1 MGGMTAAVSLK
12 GRAPWIMHVWM
23 PGGDY
28 LMPPDERW
36 AGQELALGIREG
48 GARQLMTAHGGQTT
62 AVETFG
68 EQDWLAIDNV
78 YRYDTDIWKS
88 YRQAYRNRPVRPFVL
103 IETAYE
109 GEHHATPDRI
119 RRQAWWAVLSGAC
132 GQFFGNNP
140 IWPFNHGWQQA
151 LDLPGSW
158 SMVHLKALFTSRPW
172 YLLVPDVRHELI
184 TTGLGEFRGLDYLAA
199 ARSYD
204 GGTAIAYMPTARP
217 ITVNLTK
224 LCGSTIIAWWFDPR
238 TGEAQPAG
246 EFPAD
251 GSREFAP
258 PGEGDWVLVLDDATR
273 GYGPPGSAH

>member
-1 MGGMTAAVSLK
+1 VVPRYARFDNTVWLMGGDRTPGASLD
-12 GRAPWIMHVWM
+12 HV
-23 PGGDY
+23 DAIV
-28 LMPPDERW
+28 E
-36 AGQELALGIREG
+36 GIREFD
-48 GARQLMTAHGGQTT
+48 RRHLFTAHVHPECSPVIEYARGGWVDVNCTYTYEIVHQKL
-62 AVETFG
+62 
-68 EQDWLAIDNV
+68 LAD
-78 YRYDTDIWKS
+78 YR
-88 YRQAYRNRPVRPFVL
+88 REPLRPFFL
-103 IETAYE
+103 IESSYE
-109 GEHHATPDRI
+109 GEHNSSEVQI
-119 RRQAWWAVLSGAC
+119 RRQAYWALLCGGC

-172 YLLVPDVRHELI
+172 YLLVPDVRHELV

-224 LCGSTIIAWWFDPR
+224 LCGTRVIAWWYDPR

-246 EFPAD
+246 EFPAA

-258 PGEGDWVLVLDDATR
+258 PGEGDWALVLDDATR
-273 GYGPPGSAH
+273 GYGPPGGAH